1 MFRSIRWKVALG
13 LALPVLAALIGFSV
27 ADYYRRNALL
37 TTMAENSAIQMGEM
51 ASGGLRHAM
60 MLNDK
65 EMLRQTLV
73 DIGNQKNILR
83 VAIFDEDAYLK
94 ITDQPDGFR
103 PAPTLRSPG
112 CVECHTPEG
121 ILDRHSITIVLPD
134 SEEPILRSSIPIYNE
149 PACHQCHDPLKKT
162 LGVIITDY
170 SLSGFTNQINK
181 DMWIDVAASAGIA
194 LTFTL
199 ILYFAAHF
207 LIVKRVERLRLPLR
221 RYALGDLSVRI
232 PVNTANDEIDD
243 LISAFN
249 HMAETLEGEAQLK
262 ELASSARYQAVM
274 EERHRLARELHDSTA
289 QILGYVR
296 NKATAVRMLIE
307 QKKIPGAITELRQ
320 LDEAAGNVFAD
331 LRQAI
336 LDLKTDI
343 GEGRNIGSVLTE
355 YVLSFERYSDIP
367 TEVINEGARDI
378 HVPPGSDLQLLR
390 IVQEA
395 LSNVRKHARATRA
408 TVTLQVNDQNL
419 LILTIRDN
427 GIGFDPLDDFADH
440 KPHFGLETMSE
451 RAAAIGASFEIISKT
466 GQGTQVVVK
475 LPLMVEGES

>member
-1 MFRSIRWKVALG
+1 MFRSIRWKIALG
-13 LALPVLAALIGFSV
+13 LALPVLVALIGFSV
-27 ADYYRRNALL
+27 ADYFRRNALL
-37 TTMAENSAIQMGEM
+37 TIMAENSAIQMGEM

-60 MLNDK
+60 MLNDR
-65 EMLRQTLV
+65 EMLQQTLI

-83 VAIFDEDAYLK
+83 VAIFDENVYLK
-94 ITDQPDGFR
+94 ITDRPDDFR
-103 PAPTLRSPG
+103 PAPTLQSPG

-121 ILDRHSITIVLPD
+121 ILDQHSITIALPNSD
-134 SEEPILRSSIPIYNE
+134 EPMLRSSIPIYNE
-149 PACHQCHDPLKKT
+149 PACYQCHDPLKKT

-170 SLSGFTNQINK
+170 SLSGFTHQINK
-181 DMWIDVAASAGIA
+181 DMWIDVAASAMIA

-199 ILYFAAHF
+199 ILYIAAHF
-207 LIVKRVERLRLPLR
+207 LIVKRVEMLRLPLR
-221 RYALGDLSVRI
+221 KYALGDLSVRI

-243 LISAFN
+243 LINAFN
-249 HMAETLEGEAQLK
+249 HMADSLEGEAQLK
-262 ELASSARYQAVM
+262 EMASSARYQAVK

-307 QKKIPGAITELRQ
+307 QKKVPDAITELRQ

-355 YVLSFERYSDIP
+355 YALSFERYSDIP
-367 TEVINEGARDI
+367 TEVINEGAGDI
-378 HVPPGSDLQLLR
+378 QIPLGSDLQLLR

-395 LSNVRKHARATRA
+395 LSNVRKHAGASRA
-408 TVTLQVNDQNL
+408 TVTLQVNDQNM
-419 LILTIRDN
+419 LIITIRDN
-427 GIGFDPLDDFADH
+427 GVGFDPSDDFAEH
-440 KPHFGLETMSE
+440 KPHFGLETMNE
-451 RAAAIGASFEIISKT
+451 RAGAIGASFEVISKA
-466 GQGTQVVVK
+466 GQGTQVIVK
-475 LPLMVEGES
+475 LPLMVVGES